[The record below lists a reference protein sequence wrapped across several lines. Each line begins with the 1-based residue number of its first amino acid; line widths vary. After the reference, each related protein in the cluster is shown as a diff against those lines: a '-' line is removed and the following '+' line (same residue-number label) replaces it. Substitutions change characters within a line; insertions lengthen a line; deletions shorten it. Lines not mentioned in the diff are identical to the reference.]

1 MEIPTTIDNVKTD
14 KRFRILAVG
23 RSGVGKSSLINRVLG
38 ITTANVSHLKTGIS
52 DIERAYVSPWNKQFI
67 LHDSNGF
74 EPGDLVNYNIVR
86 DFILRRSKPEVP
98 PEERVH
104 GVWLCT
110 ETPPAG
116 GRVFEKGDELL
127 VAFAHEI
134 QVPLVIV
141 FTQYDRLLRTK
152 KAELE
157 EDEGITDVD
166 RYEEDARLAFVK
178 CLGLVEKTITRYLKV
193 PMPRYCKVSVRPRY
207 PADVE
212 DLVKVTADILSHG
225 MTPSRPHFP

>member
-1 MEIPTTIDNVKTD
+1 MA
-14 KRFRILAVG
+14 L
-23 RSGVGKSSLINRVLG
+23 LQ
-38 ITTANVSHLKTGIS
+38 NVSHLETGVS

-74 EPGDLVNYNIVR
+74 EPGDLVNFEIVR
-86 DFILRRSKPEVP
+86 DFILRRSNQGIP
-98 PEERVH
+98 PEDRVH
-104 GVWLCT
+104 GIWLCT

-127 VAFAHEI
+127 VEFAHKI

-141 FTQYDRLLRTK
+141 FTQYDRLVRTK

-157 EDEGITDVD
+157 EDEGITDVV
-166 RYEEDARLAFVK
+166 RYEEDARKAFVK

-193 PMPRYCKVSVRPRY
+193 PMPRYAKASVRPGY
-207 PADVE
+207 PADVT
-212 DLVKVTADILSHG
+212 DLVKVTVDILNHG
-225 MTPSRPHFP
+225 MTPSRSFVP

>member
-1 MEIPTTIDNVKTD
+1 MQ
-14 KRFRILAVG
+14 
-23 RSGVGKSSLINRVLG
+23 
-38 ITTANVSHLKTGIS
+38 NVSHLKTGIS

-104 GVWLCT
+104 GVWCVSLLYSAATYLTIIRLCT

-134 QVPLVIV
+134 QGAFEYSV
-141 FTQYDRLLRTK
+141 FLH
-152 KAELE
+152 
-157 EDEGITDVD
+157 
-166 RYEEDARLAFVK
+166 
-178 CLGLVEKTITRYLKV
+178 
-193 PMPRYCKVSVRPRY
+193 S
-207 PADVE
+207 
-212 DLVKVTADILSHG
+212 
-225 MTPSRPHFP
+225 

>member
-1 MEIPTTIDNVKTD
+1 MESVTHIDEVKTD
-14 KRFRILAVG
+14 KRFRVLAVG

-38 ITTANVSHLKTGIS
+38 ITTANVSHLKTGTT
-52 DIERAYVSPWNKQFI
+52 DIELTYVSPWNKQFV

-98 PEERVH
+98 PEDRVH
-104 GVWLCT
+104 GIWLCT

-127 VAFAHEI
+127 VAFAHEV

-141 FTQYDRLLRTK
+141 FTQYDRLVRTK

-157 EDEGITDVD
+157 EDEGITDVE

-193 PMPRYCKVSVRPRY
+193 PMPRYCKVSVRPNY
-207 PADVE
+207 PEDVT

-225 MTPSRPHFP
+225 MTPSRPRFP